1 MVSLRDQYDFEYGQD
16 KEISKVMELV
26 ENFEE
31 NVSYVKE
38 QSTYYYPSGGSDYG
52 MVAEENKYNVG
63 TPNDK

>member
-1 MVSLRDQYDFEYGQD
+1 MEVF
-16 KEISKVMELV
+16 SKVMEQV
-26 ENFEE
+26 EKFEE

>member
-1 MVSLRDQYDFEYGQD
+1 MEVF
-16 KEISKVMELV
+16 SKVMEQV
-26 ENFEE
+26 EKFEE

-38 QSTYYYPSGGSDYG
+38 QSTYYYPSGESEYG